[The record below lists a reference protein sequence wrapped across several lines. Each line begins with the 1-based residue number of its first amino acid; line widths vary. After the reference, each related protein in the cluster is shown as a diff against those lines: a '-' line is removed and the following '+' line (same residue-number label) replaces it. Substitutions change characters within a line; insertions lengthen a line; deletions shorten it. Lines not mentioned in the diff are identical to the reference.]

1 MYLDDESVEVE
12 HLCYPAHARNK
23 FKDAYNQGCE
33 KARFFLEQIAK
44 LYKREEDYRRTASER
59 RNATM
64 LIRMELWSVYGVS
77 FMICLH
83 NPKRG

>member
-1 MYLDDESVEVE
+1 MYFDDESVEVE

-44 LYKREEDYRRTASER
+44 LYKREEDYRRTASETKAK
-59 RNATM
+59 RNDAYTHG
-64 LIRMELWSVYGVS
+64 IVERLWSELYD
-77 FMICLH
+77 LLA
-83 NPKRG
+83 